1 MQRLGTA
8 AATAALAV
16 LGAAAWMAGHGPQAT
31 AEVGPVGILWRA
43 DLEAARA
50 EARKTGRPLLAV
62 FR

>member
-1 MQRLGTA
+1 MKGLR
-8 AATAALAV
+8 LAV
-16 LGAAAWMAGHGPQAT
+16 GLAALGAAAWVAGQGSQAT
-31 AEVGPVGILWRA
+31 AEVGPVQILWRA

>member
-1 MQRLGTA
+1 MQRLGIA
-8 AATAALAV
+8 AGTAALM
-16 LGAAAWMAGHGPQAT
+16 LGAAAWIAGQSPQAT
-31 AEVGPVGILWRA
+31 AEVEPVGILWRA

>member
-1 MQRLGTA
+1 MKGLRLAAGLAALGTA
-8 AATAALAV
+8 AWVAGLGSQAA
-16 LGAAAWMAGHGPQAT
+16 

-43 DLEAARA
+43 DLEAAQA

>member
-1 MQRLGTA
+1 MQRLGIA
-8 AATAALAV
+8 AGTAAL
-16 LGAAAWMAGHGPQAT
+16 LMGAAAWMAGQGSPAT

-43 DLEAARA
+43 DLDAARA

>member
-1 MQRLGTA
+1 MKALRLA
-8 AATAALAV
+8 AGLAA
-16 LGAAAWMAGHGPQAT
+16 LGAAAWVAGQGSQAT
-31 AEVGPVGILWRA
+31 AEVGPVRILWRA